1 MPRSDLTVIHKRRLD
16 AVRAVASRGVLNAFD
31 KVTAP
36 TSEAV
41 NGFIADTVPLILA
54 AQTTTVDLVDAYL
67 SAYSGTAPVGLD
79 PAALIGA
86 KARNGVVLE
95 TVYRRPFWQW
105 ERDGLQDA
113 ARARMSTDVLTDIQ
127 LVQRDAT
134 YVRMAIDPN
143 LARWRRVTSG
153 GSCDLCTS
161 ASTRTYKNI
170 QQVAIHPGCDCTI
183 EPVLTG
189 TEGAPDPARL
199 PEAYRSLQ
207 DSRLLAATAAGVAV
221 HDHGE
226 LGPTLAVE
234 GHEFT

>member
-1 MPRSDLTVIHKRRLD
+1 MPPSSLTVAHRRRLD
-16 AVRAVASRGVLNAFD
+16 AVRAIASRGVLNAFD
-31 KVTAP
+31 KVTAS

-54 AQTTTVDLVDAYL
+54 AQTVTVDLVDAYL
-67 SAYSGTAPVGLD
+67 SASTGGAPVGLD
-79 PAALIGA
+79 PAELIGA
-86 KARNGVVLE
+86 KARNGMVLE

-105 ERDGLQDA
+105 ERDGNLAA
-113 ARARMSTDVLTDIQ
+113 ARARMATDVLTDIQ

-134 YVRMAIDPN
+134 YVRMAIDPK
-143 LARWRRVTSG
+143 LARWRRVASG
-153 GSCDLCTS
+153 DSCQLCTS
-161 ASTRTYKNI
+161 AATRSYKNI

-183 EPVLTG
+183 EPVVSDG
-189 TEGAPDPARL
+189 PAPDAGALPA
-199 PEAYRSLQ
+199 AYRQLQ
-207 DSRLLAATAAGVAV
+207 DSRLPVASASGVAV